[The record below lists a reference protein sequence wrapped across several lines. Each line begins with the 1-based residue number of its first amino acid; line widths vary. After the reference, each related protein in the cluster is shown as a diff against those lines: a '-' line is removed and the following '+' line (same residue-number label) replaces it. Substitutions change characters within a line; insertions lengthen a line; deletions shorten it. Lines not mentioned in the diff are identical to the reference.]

1 LLHLRWLRNDRRNRE
16 WPRDQ
21 RRRALVVVL
30 VASMAPLA
38 SWAGDLDL
46 CRGLKAERDR
56 LAAEAMRAEIALVR
70 RYRERLCPV
79 LEQQAQAANANS
91 QVASATGPTANATG
105 PTANANSQAAKAT
118 GQPFQSFDYAAFI
131 RCRHQAEQM
140 LEHNHRLLYRNHQ
153 GFTFYTAAGA
163 SLARQADQVRQQLA
177 SRDCP

>member
-1 LLHLRWLRNDRRNRE
+1 LPHFRWLRSDRRKQE
-16 WPRDQ
+16 GPRDQ
-21 RRRALVVVL
+21 RLRALLVVL
-30 VASMAPLA
+30 IASMAPLA
-38 SWAGDLDL
+38 SWAADLDV
-46 CRGLKAERDR
+46 CHGLKAERDR
-56 LAAEAMRAEIALVR
+56 LAAQAMQAEIALVR
-70 RYRERLCPV
+70 RYRERLCPA

-91 QVASATGPTANATG
+91 QA
-105 PTANANSQAAKAT
+105 ANANSQVAHAN
-118 GQPFQSFDYAAFI
+118 GQVANASSQVFQAFDYAAFI